1 MKTLLRR
8 IELLEQ
14 RMPDPE
20 KPRKSLV
27 PEWLLEE
34 WRAHGLTFDAS
45 DDDSVRRAVA
55 SIRPRPVE

>member
-1 MKTLLRR
+1 MRR

-34 WRAHGLTFDAS
+34 WIQQGLQIDAT
-45 DDDSVRRAVA
+45 DDEAVLRAV
-55 SIRPRPVE
+55 PRRRSQSEA